1 MEPAVSEHTRKFRR
15 EPAEQRREALIDAT
29 LSLIAEQGVR
39 GATVREIATRA
50 HVTQG
55 MIRHHFSSKE
65 ELITAAYEHHMN
77 RMTDLTSAPAA
88 LAAGSARARLTAFVM
103 ASLTP
108 PVVDAGSVTLWA
120 SFLNKVHE
128 DMQMRIIHE
137 RTYYE
142 FRNRLE
148 ALIAAVLSEADSATT
163 PRDLRLLAIACNA
176 VIDGLW
182 MEGGVL
188 PGAFEQGEL
197 SEIGIRSVGAIIG
210 IDLQEAGN
218 QT

>member
-1 MEPAVSEHTRKFRR
+1 MSEHTRKFRR
-15 EPAEQRREALIDAT
+15 KPAEQRREALIDAT

-39 GATVREIATRA
+39 GATVRAIAMRA
-50 HVTQG
+50 QVTQG

-88 LAAGSARARLTAFVM
+88 LADGTARMRLIAFVT

-128 DMQMRIIHE
+128 DTQMQATHE
-137 RTYYE
+137 RTYHE

-148 ALIAAVLSEADSATT
+148 ALIEAVLNEADIVTT
-163 PRDLRLLAIACNA
+163 PRDLRFLAIACNA

-188 PGAFEQGEL
+188 PGAFEPGEL
-197 SEIGIRSVGAIIG
+197 PEIGIRSVGAIIG
-210 IDLQEAGN
+210 MDLKETGHQP
-218 QT
+218 

>member
-1 MEPAVSEHTRKFRR
+1 MPERTPKFRR
-15 EPAEQRREALIDAT
+15 EPAEQRREALIAAT

-39 GATVREIATRA
+39 GATVRAIAARA
-50 HVTQG
+50 QVTQG

-65 ELITAAYEHHMN
+65 DLITAAYEHHMN
-77 RMTDLTSAPAA
+77 QMTDLTSAPAA
-88 LAAGSARARLTAFVM
+88 HVDGTARTRLIAFVV

-128 DMQMRIIHE
+128 DAQMRVIHE
-137 RTYYE
+137 RTYFE

-148 ALIAAVLSEADSATT
+148 ALIEAVLDEAEIATT
-163 PRDLRLLAIACNA
+163 PRNLRLLAIACNA

-188 PGAFEQGEL
+188 PGAFEPDEL
-197 SEIGIRSVGAIIG
+197 PEIGIRSVGAIIG
-210 IDLQEAGN
+210 IDLRETGHQA
-218 QT
+218 